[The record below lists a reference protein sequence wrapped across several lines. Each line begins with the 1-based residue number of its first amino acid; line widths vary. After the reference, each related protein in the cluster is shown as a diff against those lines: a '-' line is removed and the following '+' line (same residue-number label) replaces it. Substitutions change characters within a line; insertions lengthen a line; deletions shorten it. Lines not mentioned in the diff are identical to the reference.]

1 MLLYNNELF
10 SHYFKFLKRKALCI
24 FCYFLYEGAGKLFYI
39 FLLFHPWGSFELCSC
54 INLIHPW
61 RWSLLSWCSR
71 IDRNNPTM
79 PFFSFLNGKPALKNT
94 RRIGFE
100 RYFKRAITYLK
111 TWDTKVSVFLFQT
124 KVKIKKLQKVFVT
137 NE

>member
-1 MLLYNNELF
+1 
-10 SHYFKFLKRKALCI
+10 
-24 FCYFLYEGAGKLFYI
+24 
-39 FLLFHPWGSFELCSC
+39 
-54 INLIHPW
+54 
-61 RWSLLSWCSR
+61 
-71 IDRNNPTM
+71 M